1 MILKEKLTKRHNA
14 WIAQLAEHVHGK
26 DGVLGSN
33 PSPGSRYKQ
42 RLFSKRS
49 IIYTS

>member
-1 MILKEKLTKRHNA
+1 MILKEKLTKRHYA

-33 PSPGSRYKQ
+33 PSPGSRYKFTKQ
-42 RLFSKRS
+42 IKKHQFL
-49 IIYTS
+49 